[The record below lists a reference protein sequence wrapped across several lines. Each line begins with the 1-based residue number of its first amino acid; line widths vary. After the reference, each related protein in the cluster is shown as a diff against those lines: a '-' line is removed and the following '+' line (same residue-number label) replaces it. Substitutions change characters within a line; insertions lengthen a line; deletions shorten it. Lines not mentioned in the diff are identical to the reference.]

1 MTELEEKA
9 RKIIE
14 LEVANGA
21 LVDKLQDLSRR
32 KMARNG
38 EAALKWRGQAFYWKS
53 KYKSLLQNEDKQ
65 CPTS

>member
-1 MTELEEKA
+1 MYEIQDKDERIEELETT
-9 RKIIE
+9 
-14 LEVANGA
+14 NQA

-53 KYKSLLQNEDKQ
+53 KYKQLLEVKQ
-65 CPTS
+65 CS